1 MSECVRCGPG
11 QVCSSCVVMDSP
23 VPVSGGDRDRIEQ
36 RGVYVARA
44 DLDLA
49 IRALRGNFD
58 HYPEIGRLRAALNE
72 RKEA

>member
-1 MSECVRCGPG
+1 MSEEATT
-11 QVCSSCVVMDSP
+11 MWP
-23 VPVSGGDRDRIEQ
+23 VP
-36 RGVYVARA
+36 